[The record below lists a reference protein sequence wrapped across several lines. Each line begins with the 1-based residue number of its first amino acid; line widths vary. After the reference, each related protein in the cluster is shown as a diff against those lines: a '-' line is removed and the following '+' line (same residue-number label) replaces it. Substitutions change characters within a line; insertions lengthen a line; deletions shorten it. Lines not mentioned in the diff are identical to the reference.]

1 MSGLEPESALLALLL
16 GQYKKLNLKV
26 INILLNFVIFI
37 IGISI
42 TLLII
47 YFHNIPSPIFCDG
60 STDNSMETLFFYIR
74 EVRENVWHVLFKN
87 VRIEYEVMMCTL
99 DTDTTTSRFEYRQI
113 GPNYPG
119 LFRPECIETM
129 TREEKIEFIL
139 KNNQSYEIHENGYM
153 RLTGSLDPN
162 LVFTAS
168 EHNNVVDATIAH
180 FNSIQ
185 RGDFHPNVIN
195 VINPN
200 PHGKS
205 VDVLSS
211 VPNRFGGNDINI
223 WPAESSTMATG
234 AESSRRASVTESI
247 ASAESSRRASVT
259 ESSKK
264 AWAESLKNS
273 GRSNKHEASEHRKHN
288 NSSHSHS
295 HSDKGKNKANDYSD
309 SDSDGEADRPAEPK
323 GGRGIR
329 SPLEQFSIINWLSL
343 VSPLLANVSFT
354 YTNMDFYLTII
365 TLIIVSMSALAIN
378 YEKIVANTWSSGQ
391 ESIYATVYNIVVN
404 QINTLKGQYFY
415 PFIYCLFVFI
425 LTSNLVGMIPYNFAP
440 TSHFA
445 LTFFISFT
453 VVIGSTFLGF
463 ALHKLGFFSLFVP
476 TGCPLGLLPLLVLIE
491 FISYIARNV
500 SLGLR
505 LAANVLSG
513 HMLLNIL
520 GEFTYKIMETNFGY
534 LLLSIIPLIFIGAFS
549 CLEFGIG
556 FIQAQ
561 VFCVLSS
568 SYIKDGLLLH

>member
-1 MSGLEPESALLALLL
+1 M
-16 GQYKKLNLKV
+16 KV

-47 YFHNIPSPIFCDG
+47 YFYNIPSPIFCDG
-60 STDNSMETLFFYIR
+60 CTEKNMETLFYSIR

-87 VRIEYEVMMCTL
+87 VRIEYEIMMCTL

-139 KNNQSYEIHENGYM
+139 KNNQSYEIHDNSYM

-168 EHNNVVDATIAH
+168 EHNNIVDATIEH

-185 RGDFHPNVIN
+185 RGDFHPNVNN

-200 PHGKS
+200 AHGKS
-205 VDVLSS
+205 VDVLSN
-211 VPNRFGGNDINI
+211 VPNTFGVSDSNT
-223 WPAESSTMATG
+223 WPAESSTMAIG
-234 AESSRRASVTESI
+234 AENVAESPWKASGAETSKRASVTENP
-247 ASAESSRRASVT
+247 RRASVT
-259 ESSKK
+259 ESSRK
-264 AWAESLKNS
+264 AWAECSKNS
-273 GRSNKHEASEHRKHN
+273 GSKSNKGETNDYKKHN
-288 NSSHSHS
+288 NSSC
-295 HSDKGKNKANDYSD
+295 SDKGKNKASSYSNSD
-309 SDSDGEADRPAEPK
+309 SDSDGETDRPEEPK

-343 VSPLLANVSFT
+343 VSPLLANVSFS

-391 ESIYATVYNIVVN
+391 ESIYATVYNIVIN